1 MQTQITPKYTTINS
15 YACLGRLLRP
25 AHIRN
30 MLRYN
35 ESDKKNTTHTY
46 IDTNND
52 YIRKLI
58 YRHPPDNAKDDE
70 QSHKDV
76 DIIGVDM

>member
-1 MQTQITPKYTTINS
+1 MNQT
-15 YACLGRLLRP
+15 
-25 AHIRN
+25 
-30 MLRYN
+30 
-35 ESDKKNTTHTY
+35 KKHDTHTY